1 MAGGERVR
9 QLAEA
14 VKYHRELY
22 YNQASPEISDADFDA
37 LWDELKKLDPDHA
50 VLHAVGPE
58 PLPGTVKVEHKFP
71 MRFLYLILT
80 RHYRF

>member
-1 MAGGERVR
+1 MAWVERVR

-37 LWDELKKLDPDHA
+37 LWDELKKLNPDQDRKS
-50 VLHAVGPE
+50 VV
-58 PLPGTVKVEHKFP
+58 
-71 MRFLYLILT
+71 
-80 RHYRF
+80 